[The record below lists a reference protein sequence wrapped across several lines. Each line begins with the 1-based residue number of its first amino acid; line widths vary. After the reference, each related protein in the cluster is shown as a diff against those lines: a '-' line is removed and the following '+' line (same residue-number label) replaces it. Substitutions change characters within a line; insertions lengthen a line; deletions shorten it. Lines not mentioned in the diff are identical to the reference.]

1 MWHMKQMNKTVSPY
15 HGQKGTKKEEV
26 ASMFDNISKKYDFL
40 NIFLSFG
47 IDRVWR
53 KRVIQAL
60 KPVKPADVLDIA
72 TGTGDLAFQ
81 LAKITSGKVTGA
93 DISEGMLA
101 VAREKKKKRHL
112 NCGMEFITGDA
123 ENLPFKEHSFDVVTV
138 GFGIRNFQDPLAGL
152 KDMTRV
158 LRKGGSIAVLEFSK
172 PSAFPVKQLYRFYSF
187 HLIPFL
193 GRFFS
198 GDNRAYTYLPESVD
212 AFPEGQG
219 FLNLMKEAGL
229 KDRKQRKLTFGIASL
244 YTGVK

>member
-1 MWHMKQMNKTVSPY
+1 MKEDKKVVSPY
-15 HGQKGTKKEEV
+15 HGEKGTKKEEV

-47 IDRVWR
+47 IDRLWR
-53 KRVIQAL
+53 KRVIRTL
-60 KPVKPADVLDIA
+60 RPVQPEQVLDIA

-81 LAKITSGKVTGA
+81 LAKITSEKVTGA

-101 VAREKKKKRHL
+101 VAREKMEKRNL
-112 NCGMEFITGDA
+112 NCAMEFITGDA
-123 ENLPFKEHSFDVVTV
+123 ENLPFKDNTFDVVTV

-158 LRKGGSIAVLEFSK
+158 VRKGGTIAVLEFSK
-172 PSAFPVKQLYRFYSF
+172 PTVFPVKQLYRFYSF
-187 HLIPFL
+187 HLIPFF
-193 GRFFS
+193 GRFVS

-212 AFPEGQG
+212 AFPEGEG
-219 FLNLMKEAGL
+219 FLNLMKNAGL
-229 KDRKQRKLTFGIASL
+229 KDRRQRKLTFGIASL